1 MHQVYDRIDR
11 DPRFH
16 ALARARSRLG
26 WTLSGLVLVAYYGF
40 VLAIAFAPGWL
51 ARPLGP
57 DNTVT
62 VGIATGLGVIALSVA
77 LTGVYVWRANRS
89 FDRTNADIVASA
101 TRVAGGPYD
110 AG

>member
-1 MHQVYDRIDR
+1 MRHLYERIDR

-26 WTLSGLVLVAYYGF
+26 WTLSGLVLFAYYGF

-57 DNTVT
+57 DTIVT
-62 VGIATGLGVIALSVA
+62 VGIAVGLGVIGLSVA
-77 LTGVYVWRANRS
+77 LTGVYVWRANRT
-89 FDRTNADIVASA
+89 FDRLNADIVDTA
-101 TRVAGGPYD
+101 TREAGARD
-110 AG
+110 AD